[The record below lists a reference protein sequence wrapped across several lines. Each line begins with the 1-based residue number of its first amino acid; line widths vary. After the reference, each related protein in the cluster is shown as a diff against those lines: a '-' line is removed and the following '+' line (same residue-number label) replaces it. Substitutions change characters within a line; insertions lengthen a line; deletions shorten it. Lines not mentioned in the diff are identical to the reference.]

1 MINLK
6 VENLEHDGRKVPN
19 QFVISYEEDNKYYKI
34 FKSYS
39 SMIIKWENGRM
50 VEVGKD
56 WDYSKTTGKYRNK
69 ITKLTKKEFKEM
81 LEIDFKWDDVTQV
94 YKIKKK

>member
-19 QFVISYEEDNKYYKI
+19 QFIIWYEENNKQYKI
-34 FKSYS
+34 FKSYE

-56 WDYSKTTGKYRNK
+56 WDYSKTTAKYRNK
-69 ITKLTKKEFKEM
+69 ITSLSKKEFKEM
-81 LEIDFKWDDVTQV
+81 LDRDFEWNENTQS
-94 YKIKKK
+94 YLKK